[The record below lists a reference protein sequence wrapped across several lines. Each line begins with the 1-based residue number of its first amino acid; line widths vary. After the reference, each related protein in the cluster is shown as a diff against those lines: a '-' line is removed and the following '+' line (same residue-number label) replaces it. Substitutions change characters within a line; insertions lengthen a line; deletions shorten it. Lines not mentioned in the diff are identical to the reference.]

1 MKPIFR
7 DANGVLAY
15 LDDELINDWDKFKN
29 VMLDDVELYFD
40 EELGTSCRS
49 GMDKNSGIPVKSW
62 VTVYDVSSKTNYERY
77 FADLCCIDD
86 VYHHICDGN
95 TCNKCMAYKSFC
107 SFDESLVEWLRQ
119 PAIDLNK

>member
-15 LDDELINDWDKFKN
+15 LDDRIINDWDKFKN

-77 FADLCCIDD
+77 FADMCRVDQI
-86 VYHHICDGN
+86 YKYICRG
-95 TCNKCMAYKSFC
+95 NKCCDCIADEAFC
-107 SFDESLVEWLRQ
+107 TSTKPIGEWLYE
-119 PAIDLNK
+119 PAVDLTK